1 MSHKSAGAEG
11 PAQSPAQ
18 TLQEVL
24 SSYIDKSNFMRR
36 DCREGDFATLVCANV
51 QGPMFLRDRRHY
63 SIMTFA
69 VA

>member
-51 QGPMFLRDRRHY
+51 QGLALMLDTRQN
-63 SIMTFA
+63 SK
-69 VA
+69 

>member
-1 MSHKSAGAEG
+1 MSHKSAGGKGPSQG
-11 PAQSPAQ
+11 PAQA
-18 TLQEVL
+18 LQEVV
-24 SSYIDKSNFMRR
+24 SSIDKSDFMRR

>member
-1 MSHKSAGAEG
+1 MSHKSAGAKG

-18 TLQEVL
+18 TLQEVV
-24 SSYIDKSNFMRR
+24 SFIDKSNFMRR
-36 DCREGDFATLVCANV
+36 DCREGDFATLVRANV
-51 QGPMFLRDRRHY
+51 QGHMFLRDRRHY